1 MAVKWILAGLVVI
14 AVIVSAAITIFPQDS
29 NLDPTRQHGDIST
42 AFGSPILGSPDAPVT
57 IVEFG
62 DYQCHQC
69 YNWFHNTKPAI
80 TRDYIDTG
88 KVNLIF
94 VDLAILGNDSRIAAQ
109 ASHCAN
115 DQEKY
120 WEYHDHLY
128 NSQLPTIDGGWA
140 SKDNLIGFASDLG
153 LDVDLF
159 KSCLESNKY
168 SGRVLT
174 NTNEGKSNGV
184 AGTPGFFIVN
194 SEETSDLISGA
205 QPFIVFKHI
214 LDDMI

>member
-1 MAVKWILAGLVVI
+1 MAAKWILIGLVVI
-14 AVIVSAAITIFPQDS
+14 AVIAGAALAAFPQDP

-42 AFGSPILGSPDAPVT
+42 AFGSPILGNPDAPLT

-88 KVNLIF
+88 KANLVF
-94 VDLAILGNDSRIAAQ
+94 VDLAILGKDSLTAAQ
-109 ASHCAN
+109 ATHCAN

-120 WEYHDHLY
+120 WEYHDFLY
-128 NSQLPTIDGGWA
+128 NSQNPTIDGGWA
-140 SKDNLIGFASDLG
+140 SRENLVGFASELG

-168 SGRVLT
+168 SDRVRS

-194 SEETSDLISGA
+194 SDGQSDLISGA
-205 QPFIVFKHI
+205 QPYIVFKHI